1 MQMEVRVLSYYL
13 SLNKHIKH
21 QSVTFARLAQLVER
35 KPFKLVVQGS
45 SPWVGIKR
53 LGAAEAYLAHNQKVT
68 RSKLVIAIL
77 IIRKIYFCP

>member
-1 MQMEVRVLSYYL
+1 MRNADGGKGFIILFVPEQTY
-13 SLNKHIKH
+13 KH

-53 LGAAEAYLAHNQKVT
+53 LGAGEACLAHNQKVGG
-68 RSKLVIAIL
+68 SKPPAAIY
-77 IIRKIYFCP
+77 KIF

>member
-13 SLNKHIKH
+13 SLNKNIKH

-53 LGAAEAYLAHNQKVT
+53 LGAGEACLAHNQKVGG
-68 RSKLVIAIL
+68 SKPTIAIYKNIKYL
-77 IIRKIYFCP
+77 F